1 MSPASSGSQPVI
13 VDLVKQHPFWGLQKA
28 QRAQMVVLKHRA
40 FLIGNQRG

>member
-28 QRAQMVVLKHRA
+28 QRAQMVVLKHRVFYLA
-40 FLIGNQRG
+40 DR